1 MKENQLTDPVGEPR
15 KVAVKGG
22 NVSFYASTKV
32 LDTKTHL
39 FAKYGHGSFSKY
51 IAKAL
56 AEKKERDG
64 GIILDMEEL

>member
-1 MKENQLTDPVGEPR
+1 MND
-15 KVAVKGG
+15 KVKRGKQVVPATKGS
-22 NVSFYASTKV
+22 NVSFYAPAKV

-51 IAKAL
+51 IAKAM

-64 GIILDMEEL
+64 GIILDMDEV

>member
-1 MKENQLTDPVGEPR
+1 MKDQVKRGK
-15 KVAVKGG
+15 KVVLATKGG

-32 LDTKTHL
+32 LDIKTHL

-51 IAKAL
+51 ITKAL

-64 GIILDMEEL
+64 GIILDMDEV